1 MTEVGLD
8 SAIGEYYP
16 PHQLSGGMRQRVLIA
31 MSLACEPELLIVDE
45 PTSSLDMISKAGIIK
60 LLLKLY
66 REKKDSLYW

>member
-8 SAIGEYYP
+8 SAIGEYY